1 MKTRSQVIKDLQTYA
16 SQLAEHYGF
25 TEMEIGEDRQ
35 KGVWGEGFTSFLEKK
50 YGECTKEIHWRDKNE
65 PDNYVEFRFRF
76 ENPCVCISLDGRK
89 TLAECE
95 VGCSYRKVDEKYER
109 DNVYRPKQFTAWG
122 EGCLELAQKLKN
134 DIENIT
140 MNMTNKFFDDET
152 TQCN

>member
-50 YGECTKEIHWRDKNE
+50 YGECTKEVRWMDKND
-65 PDNYVEFRFRF
+65 PGNYVEFRFRF
-76 ENPCVCISLDGRK
+76 QNPCVCISLNGRE

-95 VGCSYRKVDEKYER
+95 VGSGYRKVDGKFEY
-109 DNVYRPKQFTAWG
+109 DNAYRPHGFTAWG
-122 EGCLELAQKLKN
+122 EGCLELSQKLKD

-140 MNMTNKFFDDET
+140 MKMTNEFVDHEAEK
-152 TQCN
+152 